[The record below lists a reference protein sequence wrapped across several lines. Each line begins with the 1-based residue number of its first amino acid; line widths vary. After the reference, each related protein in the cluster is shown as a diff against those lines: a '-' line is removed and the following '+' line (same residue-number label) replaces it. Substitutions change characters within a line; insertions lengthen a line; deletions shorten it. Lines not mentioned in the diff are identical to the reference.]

1 MAVWGQRPGQVMT
14 RFWLVRHGPTHA
26 KTMVGWSD
34 LPADLSDTAAL
45 ARLNAHLPQDAPV
58 LSSDL
63 SRAIATADALA
74 PRPRLPHDPALREI
88 HFGQWEQRT
97 FAEVEAEDPA
107 LIRAYWDSPG
117 DVRPPGGESWNDL
130 TARTRGA
137 LDRLQG
143 SAPDVIIVAHFGP
156 ILAAL
161 QHATG
166 QSALQV
172 FAHKIDNLSVTSLT
186 LDPPQVHAVNHRP

>member
-1 MAVWGQRPGQVMT
+1 MT
-14 RFWLVRHGPTHA
+14 RIWLVRHGPTHA

-45 ARLNAHLPQDAPV
+45 ARLNAHLPQGAPV

-63 SRAIATADALA
+63 ARAVATADALRA
-74 PRPRLPHDPALREI
+74 RPRLPHDPGLREI
-88 HFGQWEQRT
+88 HFGAWELRS

-130 TARTRGA
+130 TARTWAA

-143 SAPDVIIVAHFGP
+143 IAPEVIVVAHFGP
-156 ILAAL
+156 ILAAI
-161 QHATG
+161 QRATG
-166 QSALQV
+166 HSALQV
-172 FAHKIDNLSVTSLT
+172 FAHKIDNLSVTCLS
-186 LDPPQVHAVNHRP
+186 LDPPHVHAVNHRP

>member
-1 MAVWGQRPGQVMT
+1 MT

-26 KTMVGWSD
+26 KTMIGWTD
-34 LPADLSDTAAL
+34 LPADLSDRDAL
-45 ARLNAHLPQDAPV
+45 RRLDAHLPQAPV

-63 SRAIATADALA
+63 SRAIATADALG

-88 HFGQWEQRT
+88 HFGQWEARP

-107 LIRAYWDSPG
+107 PIRAFWDQPG
-117 DVRPPGGESWNDL
+117 QTRPPGGESWNDL
-130 TARTRGA
+130 TTRTWAA

-143 SAPDVIIVAHFGP
+143 TAPDLIIVAHFGP

-161 QHATG
+161 QRARGVTAT
-166 QSALQV
+166 QV
-172 FAHKIDNLSVTSLT
+172 FAQKIDNLSVTCLT
-186 LDPPQVHAVNHRP
+186 LAPPGVRSVNHRP